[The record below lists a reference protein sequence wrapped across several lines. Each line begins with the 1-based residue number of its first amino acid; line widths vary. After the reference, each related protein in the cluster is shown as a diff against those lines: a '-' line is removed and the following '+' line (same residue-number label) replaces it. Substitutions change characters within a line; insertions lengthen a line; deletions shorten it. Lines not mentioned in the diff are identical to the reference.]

1 MREAIIGHQHAIR
14 GPQSSAHHE
23 WDDDE
28 RIIEHEAFCQLD
40 SPHASRRD
48 DQDELDVEQPTREHL
63 MRDAISGHQMQSVAI
78 SGHQQ
83 AAREHLMRDAINGH
97 HWSLATI
104 KGRQWHQWPARS
116 HLDRIFAHHREE
128 YRDRFRMYDELPT

>member
-1 MREAIIGHQHAIR
+1 MAISMQSAALSQVRTMSGMMMRGNQHAIR

-63 MRDAISGHQMQSVAI
+63 MRDAISGH
-78 SGHQQ
+78 
-83 AAREHLMRDAINGH
+83 RCN
-97 HWSLATI
+97 
-104 KGRQWHQWPARS
+104 QWPS
-116 HLDRIFAHHREE
+116 VVISNQLVS
-128 YRDRFRMYDELPT
+128 T